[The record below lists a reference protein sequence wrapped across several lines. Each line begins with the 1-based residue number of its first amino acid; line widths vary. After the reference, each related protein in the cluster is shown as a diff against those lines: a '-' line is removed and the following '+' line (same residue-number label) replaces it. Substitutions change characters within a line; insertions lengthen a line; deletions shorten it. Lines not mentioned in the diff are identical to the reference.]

1 MSVQTVTLNLPSVV
15 YKRFKHRANN
25 NHRTI
30 EAELLNVV
38 STAPATLD
46 ELPISLSTELA
57 SLALL
62 DDNTLWDAAGSRMPI
77 EKAEL
82 LSELHFKRDY
92 EGLSEAESKTLN
104 NLVRQY
110 ERYMLIRAKA
120 AVLLKR
126 RGQDI
131 SELGPKE

>member
-1 MSVQTVTLNLPSVV
+1 MSVQTVTLNLPSAL
-15 YKRFKHRANN
+15 YQRFKHRANN

-30 EAELLNVV
+30 EAELLDVV
-38 STAPATLD
+38 TTAPPTRD
-46 ELPISLSTELA
+46 ELGTELA

-62 DDNTLWDAAGSRMPI
+62 DDNTLWDAARSRMPI
-77 EKAEL
+77 EKAQL
-82 LSELHFKRDY
+82 LSELHFKRGY
-92 EGLSEAESKTLN
+92 EGLSEAESKRLN

>member
-1 MSVQTVTLNLPSVV
+1 MSVQTVTLNLPSAL
-15 YKRFKHRANN
+15 YHRFKHRANN

-30 EAELLNVV
+30 EAELLDVV
-38 STAPATLD
+38 TAAPPTHD
-46 ELPISLSTELA
+46 ELETELA

-62 DDNTLWDAAGSRMPI
+62 DNNTLWNAARSQMPI

-82 LSELHFKRDY
+82 LSELHFKRGD
-92 EGLSEAESKTLN
+92 EGLNEAESKTLN
-104 NLVRQY
+104 NLVQQY

>member
-1 MSVQTVTLNLPSVV
+1 MSVQTVTLNFPSALSQ
-15 YKRFKHRANN
+15 RFKHRANN

-30 EAELLNVV
+30 EAELLDVV
-38 STAPATLD
+38 TTASPTLD
-46 ELPISLSTELA
+46 ELETELA

-62 DDNTLWDAAGSRMPI
+62 DDNTLWDAARSRMPI
-77 EKAEL
+77 EKAQQME
-82 LSELHFKRDY
+82 ELHRGRGY
-92 EGLSEAESKTLN
+92 EGLSEAESKRLN

-131 SELGPKE
+131 SELGAKE